1 MFEVI
6 SHMGKN
12 LNFTFSVVEA
22 PPGEAWG
29 SIQGDGRWNGMMR
42 LIIENPVSFVRSIP
56 PSPIFQYLIAL
67 CYFVCMHGIMMMGL

>member
-1 MFEVI
+1 MFEVV

-12 LNFTFSVVEA
+12 LNFTFSVLEP

-42 LIIENPVSFVRSIP
+42 LIIENPVSLVH
-56 PSPIFQYLIAL
+56 PSFQYSFYEFL
-67 CYFVCMHGIMMMGL
+67 CRIMNDFT

>member
-1 MFEVI
+1 MFEVV

-12 LNFTFSVVEA
+12 LNFTFSVLEP

-42 LIIENPVSFVRSIP
+42 LIIENPVSLVHPFPVFI
-56 PSPIFQYLIAL
+56 L
-67 CYFVCMHGIMMMGL
+67 